1 LIWDIRLDTC
11 QTLMTMKTTGM
22 TISGISVRATASAG
36 IVEAAIIEQ
45 VGSWP
50 DFDMSLREDVV
61 TAS

>member
-1 LIWDIRLDTC
+1 
-11 QTLMTMKTTGM
+11 
-22 TISGISVRATASAG
+22 
-36 IVEAAIIEQ
+36 VEAAIIEQ